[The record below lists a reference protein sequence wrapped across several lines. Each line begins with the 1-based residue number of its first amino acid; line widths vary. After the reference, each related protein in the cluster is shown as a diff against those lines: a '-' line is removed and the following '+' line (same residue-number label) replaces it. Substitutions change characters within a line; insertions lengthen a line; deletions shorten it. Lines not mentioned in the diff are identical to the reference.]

1 MNDGFSFYL
10 LVVECIIQTKNAA
23 FKGADMNHS
32 QCNWRRMILVFL
44 VFTQQSVVAG
54 TLELADQE
62 ETPGWAT
69 LQYRPDTGRL
79 TASAS
84 LPMTTLEIISTTS
97 QFRPANVPP
106 GLILFPFAEV
116 ATERQLLLLRPS
128 GLNDVDFG
136 EVLPPDLSSAELISD
151 LRVAGSHVVDALSF
165 AKLYVVPEPAA
176 NSIFGIVAIGMT
188 VFRRRNR

>member
-1 MNDGFSFYL
+1 ML
-10 LVVECIIQTKNAA
+10 ECNIQTKNAA

-32 QCNWRRMILVFL
+32 QFNWRRMILVFL

-69 LQYRPDTGRL
+69 LQYSPDTGRL

-97 QFRPANVPP
+97 QFRPANVPE
-106 GLILFPFAEV
+106 GLIRFPFAEV
-116 ATERQLLLLRPS
+116 ASERQLLILRPS
-128 GLNDVDFG
+128 DLTVDFG
-136 EVLPPDLSSAELISD
+136 EVLPPDLSSVELISD

-176 NSIFGIVAIGMT
+176 NSIFGIVAIGVT
-188 VFRRRNR
+188 VVRRSNR